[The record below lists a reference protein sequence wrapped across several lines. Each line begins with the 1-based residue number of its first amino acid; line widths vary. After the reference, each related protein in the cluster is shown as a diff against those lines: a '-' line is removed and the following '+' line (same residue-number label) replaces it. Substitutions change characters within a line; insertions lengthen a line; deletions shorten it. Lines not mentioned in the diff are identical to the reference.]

1 MSKPLGC
8 PADQPIRQQRLA
20 GWLAI
25 LVGPLGVHKFVLGYY
40 RAGLIMLLAPVVV
53 LPVGWWA
60 STAVSLLMGI
70 IGLIEGLIYLAQTP
84 QQFKTRYI
92 DAKKEWF

>member
-1 MSKPLGC
+1 MSKPLGPPC
-8 PADQPIRQQRLA
+8 AQPVRKQRLA

-25 LVGPLGVHKFVLGYY
+25 LVGPFGVHKFVLGYY

-53 LPVGWWA
+53 IPAGWWA
-60 STAVSLLMGI
+60 STAVSLAMGI
-70 IGLIEGLIYLAQTP
+70 IGLIEGLIYLSQTP
-84 QQFKTRYI
+84 QQFKARYI

>member
-1 MSKPLGC
+1 MSKPLG
-8 PADQPIRQQRLA
+8 QPGAQPLRQQRLA

-25 LVGPLGVHKFVLGYY
+25 LVGPLGAHKFVLGYS

-53 LPVGWWA
+53 IPAGWWA
-60 STAVSLLMGI
+60 STAVSLVMGI
-70 IGLIEGLIYLAQTP
+70 IGLIEGLIYLRQTP
-84 QQFKTRYI
+84 QQFKARYI

>member
-8 PADQPIRQQRLA
+8 PGAQPIGKQRLA

-40 RAGLIMLLAPVVV
+40 RAGLIMLLTPLV
-53 LPVGWWA
+53 LIPAGWWV
-60 STAVSLLMGI
+60 STALSLLMGI
-70 IGLIEGLIYLAQTP
+70 IGLIEGLIYLSQTP
-84 QQFKTRYI
+84 QQFKARYI